1 MEQLVINVKNLKISN
16 DLPFIL
22 IAGPDSI
29 ESENHALFMAGEI
42 KRITTEVGVPYIF
55 KASYDKANRT
65 SIKSFRGVGLKK
77 GMEILSEVKKQLKIP
92 VTTDVHSVEQAIKVG
107 DIVDLIQIP
116 SFLSRQTDLLL
127 AAGKTG
133 KPVNIKK
140 GPFIAPYD
148 INNLIEKVISTR
160 NKQIMITERGTI
172 FGYNNVVADMRSLE
186 IMKRFHYPVIFD
198 ASHTVQLPSGLQN
211 KSGGDRSLIPALARA
226 AIAVSIAG
234 IFIEVH
240 NDPDNAPVDGL
251 NSLNLKD
258 LPTLLKTLKSIDQIV
273 K

>member
-1 MEQLVINVKNLKISN
+1 MKLDFGDFKVSN
-16 DLPFIL
+16 TLPFIL
-22 IAGPDSI
+22 IAGPDSL
-29 ESENHALFMAGEI
+29 ESLDHALYMAKNI
-42 KRITTEVGVPYIF
+42 KKMADKFKIPYIF

-92 VTTDVHSVEQAIKVG
+92 VTTDAHSVEQVIKAG
-107 DIVDLIQIP
+107 DVVDLIQIP
-116 SFLSRQTDLLL
+116 AFLSRQTDLLL

-140 GPFIAPYD
+140 GQFIAPHD
-148 INNLIEKVISTR
+148 VNNLIEKVKSTG

-172 FGYNNVVADMRSLE
+172 FGYNNVVADMRALE

-211 KSGGDRSLIPALARA
+211 KSGGDRSLIPSLARA

-258 LPTLLKTLKSIDQIV
+258 LPSLLKTLKLIDQIV